1 MKKEKISFEI
11 SIQVDEE
18 KTATARFGIEK
29 DLVEAY
35 EKSYFPLTQNTID
48 ILTNGMT
55 AEEREQLKILLME
68 DEIRTEAVEA
78 LYSERIK
85 SSLLLAQSGS

>member
-1 MKKEKISFEI
+1 MKGKNSFEI

-18 KTATARFGIEK
+18 KTITARFGIDR
-29 DLVEAY
+29 DLVEEY
-35 EKSYFPLTQNTID
+35 GKCYFPLTQNTID
-48 ILTNGMT
+48 ILTNSMT
-55 AEEREQLKILLME
+55 AEEKEQLKKLLME

-85 SSLLLAQSGS
+85 SSILLAQSGS